1 MKKMVSLALSAVL
14 LLSCAFS
21 AGAASSENES
31 NTLENLKEGTRII
44 HHDGYTEKVTVKIY
58 KDQKDIDRVLAEAR
72 NDKKG
77 IKIEHNQIQPN
88 NGIQPAGIWERE
100 VDLVGNKCTSDY
112 WRCNR
117 TVIGGYPMGGAPF
130 FFFSD
135 RALFKIIHLK

>member
-31 NTLENLKEGTRII
+31 NALENLKEGTRII
-44 HHDGYTEKVTVKIY
+44 HHVGYTEKVTVKNY

-77 IKIEHNQIQPN
+77 IKIEHNQ
-88 NGIQPAGIWERE
+88 IQPAGIWERE